1 MLGVKCMS
9 YIFFYMLRVIIFLLF
24 LVGTL
29 ATINS
34 LIFPGVGFFI
44 GLSATCWFLWNMT
57 ILLLPNNK
65 KGIEGFDKLQ
75 FFNSNFKRTIPWMA
89 GGVIL
94 ADFGGI
100 IFGTW

>member
-1 MLGVKCMS
+1 MYELH
-9 YIFFYMLRVIIFLLF
+9 IFLHVESYNIPTVFGGHTRNNKF
-24 LVGTL
+24 LDFSGGR
-29 ATINS
+29 I
-34 LIFPGVGFFI
+34 FI

-75 FFNSNFKRTIPWMA
+75 YFNSNFKRTIPWIA